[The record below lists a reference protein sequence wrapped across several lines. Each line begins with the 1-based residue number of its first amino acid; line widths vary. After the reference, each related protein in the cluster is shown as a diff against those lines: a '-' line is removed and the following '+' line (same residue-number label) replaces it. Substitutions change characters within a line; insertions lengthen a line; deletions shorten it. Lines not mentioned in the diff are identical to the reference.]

1 MADDTHALSPD
12 AARPAW
18 RVKHDGNCSRCG
30 VLLRQGEVAVWERPT
45 KTIRC
50 VECPTALV
58 EEEPRDEPIEQEADV
73 GVAGGSA
80 MREYERRKEKREA
93 AIRQRFG
100 QRLGG
105 LVLALTDDPQ
115 STRAWRSGAI
125 GEEKLANAIVEVDG
139 VSILND
145 RRVPG
150 SRANIDHIIVAPA
163 GVFVVDAKNYRG
175 LIRIRD
181 RGGLFRSDH
190 RLYVG
195 RQDCSK
201 LADGLTWQL
210 EAVVSAL
217 QSAGVDP
224 LPSVTPVL
232 CFVAGEWPLLFP
244 PSEYKGVRLEGTKSL
259 RQLLVASDA
268 LDQASIHNLTTV
280 LAAALP
286 HK

>member
-1 MADDTHALSPD
+1 MEGSSA

-18 RVKHDGNCSRCG
+18 RVKYDGNCSRCG
-30 VLLRQGEVAVWERPT
+30 TLLRKGEVAVWERRN

-50 VECPTALV
+50 VECPTQPF
-58 EEEPRDEPIEQEADV
+58 EDEPRDEPIEQDVDV
-73 GVAGGSA
+73 GVAGASA
-80 MREYERRKEKREA
+80 MREHVRRKEKRETEV
-93 AIRQRFG
+93 RQRFG

-115 STRAWRSGAI
+115 STLAWRSGAI
-125 GEEKLANAIVEVDG
+125 GEEKLASAILELDRVR
-139 VSILND
+139 ILND

-195 RQDCSK
+195 RRDCSK
-201 LADGLTWQL
+201 LADGLTWQI

-217 QSAGVDP
+217 QSASLDP

-244 PSEYKGVRLEGTKSL
+244 PNEYKGVRLEGTKSL
-259 RQLLVASDA
+259 RRLLVASDA
-268 LDQASIHNLTTV
+268 LDQAGIGRLTTV